1 MDALIMEMV
10 LPVHG
15 SENYAS
21 AALKVEVMCS
31 LEFKAIPSQI
41 IVMEDAHT

>member
-1 MDALIMEMV
+1 MDALIMEMA

-15 SENYAS
+15 SENYVL

-31 LEFKAIPSQI
+31 LEYKAIPSQI
-41 IVMEDAHT
+41 IVMEDVHT